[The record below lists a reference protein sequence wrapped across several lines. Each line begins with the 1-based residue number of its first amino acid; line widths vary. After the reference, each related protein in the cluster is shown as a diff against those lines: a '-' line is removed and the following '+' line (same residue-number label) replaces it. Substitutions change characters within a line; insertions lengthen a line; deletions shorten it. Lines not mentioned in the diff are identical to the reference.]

1 MEQYVDALQ
10 EIGNIGIGNAA
21 TALAVILRTKINVT
35 VPRATFVPIE
45 EVFAVVSKVEDLVVA
60 VVLRVEGGINGTI
73 LFVFPEASALE
84 LVTQLLGTA
93 YGTIQ
98 GIDEMGQS
106 VLMEVGNVLA
116 GSFLNAISA
125 MTQLTFIPAV
135 PMLAFDMLGAVISGA
150 LSGSDVVEDQVLL
163 IETVLFE
170 EKYTV
175 AGDFFLFF
183 NSGSLAA
190 LLRALGLDGQIM

>member
-1 MEQYVDALQ
+1 MERYVDALQ

-21 TALAVILRTKINVT
+21 TALADILRTKINVT

-45 EVFAVVSKVEDLVVA
+45 EVFTVVRKVEDLVVA
-60 VVLRVEGGINGTI
+60 VVLRVEGGIYGTI

-84 LVTQLLGTA
+84 LVVQLLGTT
-93 YGTIQ
+93 YDTIQ
-98 GIDEMGQS
+98 EIDEMGQS

-135 PMLAFDMLGAVISGA
+135 PMLAFDMLGSVISGA
-150 LSGSDVVEDQVLL
+150 LSGSGMVEDQVLL

-170 EKYTV
+170 EGYTV

-183 NSGSLAA
+183 DPGSLAA
-190 LLRALGLDGQIM
+190 LLRALGLDGQTV

>member
-1 MEQYVDALQ
+1 LEQYVDALQ

-21 TALAVILRTKINVT
+21 TALADILRTKINVT

-45 EVFAVVSKVEDLVVA
+45 EVFAVVRKVEDLVVA
-60 VVLRVEGGINGTI
+60 VVLRVEGDINGTI

-93 YGTIQ
+93 YGTVQ
-98 GIDEMGQS
+98 EIDEMGQS

-135 PMLAFDMLGAVISGA
+135 PMLAFDMLGAVISGT
-150 LSGSDVVEDQVLL
+150 LSGSDMVEDQVLL

-170 EKYTV
+170 EGYTV

-183 NSGSLAA
+183 NPGSLAA
-190 LLRALGLDGQIM
+190 LLRALGLDGQTM